1 MLEQSAA
8 FKDGSELEKMFAKD
22 PTLYESLGEPVRQ
35 YRRYLAAVAL
45 IASDKQEILKDRRM
59 QSIPA
64 IMSIH
69 RFMREQLN
77 EAASSSTPSTAE
89 VAAAKEL
96 LSGEIAETVAQLTF
110 NSAWISRSIFL
121 AISVWW
127 MYVAIPA
134 AFAGLLFRGGLI
146 LHGFQVAVVRMNGRR
161 AGRFR
166 IFLRSCVAIVPA
178 VVTLACVVTVAYPMA
193 SVEPRTLVASLAVVV
208 LLALI
213 LVSNFL
219 GPRSLPDRILGTAV
233 VAK

>member
-35 YRRYLAAVAL
+35 YRRYLAAVAF
-45 IASDKQEILKDRRM
+45 I
-59 QSIPA
+59 
-64 IMSIH
+64 
-69 RFMREQLN
+69 
-77 EAASSSTPSTAE
+77 
-89 VAAAKEL
+89 
-96 LSGEIAETVAQLTF
+96 SG
-110 NSAWISRSIFL
+110 
-121 AISVWW
+121 
-127 MYVAIPA
+127 
-134 AFAGLLFRGGLI
+134 
-146 LHGFQVAVVRMNGRR
+146 
-161 AGRFR
+161 
-166 IFLRSCVAIVPA
+166 VPA
-178 VVTLACVVTVAYPMA
+178 VVTLAYVATVAYPMA